1 MNEEKLAI
9 RGFRFSA
16 VAAGVKQPGTTR
28 LDLGLIV
35 SDVPATAAGVTTTN
49 LVAAAPVQITRKRLE
64 RGLCQAILI
73 NSGNANAYTGEAG
86 MQAASDLTREV
97 AQSLALDPDLV
108 LPMSTGVIGNPLPV
122 DRMRD
127 RIPDLIAG
135 LDAGAASEVA
145 RAMMTTDTRP
155 KTVFLEGT
163 LSTGPFKMLGIA
175 KGSGMIAP
183 DMATMLAVILTDVR
197 VERSVLQESLVAAV
211 ERTFNRITIDGDT
224 STNDTLVVLAG
235 GEPSAAALSGSDSDT
250 TAFAAL
256 LNEACSDLARQ
267 LVLDGEGATK
277 LVEIHVRGAVDEA
290 SAVKVAKT
298 IAESPLVKTAFHGG
312 DPNWGRI
319 IAAAGRA
326 GVPFNPEIIELSIGH
341 ALVVKDGSLVP
352 GDWEPAAARVMKG
365 REFSIFL
372 DLKSGPAEACFLTTD
387 FSAEY
392 VAINADYRS

>member
-1 MNEEKLAI
+1 MTEEKLAI

-28 LDLGLIV
+28 LDFGLIV

-64 RGLCQAILI
+64 RGLCQAILV

-86 MQAASDLTREV
+86 IKAASDLTGEV
-97 AQSLALDPDLV
+97 ARSLALDPELV
-108 LPMSTGVIGNPLPV
+108 VPMSTGVIGNPLPV
-122 DRMRD
+122 ERMRSH
-127 RIPDLIAG
+127 IPNLIAS
-135 LDAGAASEVA
+135 LDAEAASDVA

-163 LSTGPFKMLGIA
+163 LSTGLFRMLGMA

-183 DMATMLAVILTDVR
+183 NMATMLAVLLTDAR
-197 VERSVLQESLVAAV
+197 VERSFLQESLSAVAG
-211 ERTFNRITIDGDT
+211 RTFNRITIDGDT

-235 GEPSAAALSGSDSDT
+235 GEPSAPEVSGSASDRA
-250 TAFAAL
+250 AFVAL
-256 LNEACSDLARQ
+256 LQEACASLARQ
-267 LVLDGEGATK
+267 LVMDGEGATK
-277 LVEIHVRGAVDEA
+277 LVEVHVRGAVDEA

-326 GVPFNPEIIELSIGH
+326 GVPFDPALIELFIGDE
-341 ALVVKDGSLVP
+341 LVVKDGALVP

-372 DLKSGPAEACFLTTD
+372 DLKAGPAEACFLTTD

-392 VAINADYRS
+392 VSINADYRS